1 MAIKTIT
8 DAIIKFEKSYTT
20 GGQPMTGKVSLGYTT
35 NLSGFDSGRES
46 FSIDI
51 SSDLAAAIESEIETA
66 KGNLASADFTVEEAA
81 EVIPA

>member
-1 MAIKTIT
+1 MAIKTIQ
-8 DAIIKFEKSYTT
+8 DVIIKFEKKFTDA
-20 GGQPMTGKVSLGYTT
+20 GQPTEGKISLGYTT
-35 NLSGFDSGRES
+35 TLAGFASGRES
-46 FSIDI
+46 FQVDI